1 MLMQQGI
8 GIILVNDLAQ
18 SQEDSLE
25 QKSQSEKSE

>member
-8 GIILVNDLAQ
+8 GILLVNDLTQ

>member
-1 MLMQQGI
+1 MQQGI
-8 GIILVNDLAQ
+8 GILLVNDLTQ